1 MTGPQESGGR
11 KVSSLRELP
20 QAIGPPHELWP
31 RIEAR
36 LQALGAVAPVAP
48 GGSASA
54 PHRRRTQLRWLAAAA
69 MVASV
74 AVGVWIGRSLLP
86 LNAPLSARQGSAG
99 EQPTAPV
106 PGPVALP
113 GEPTALDASYV
124 SDPRYERQRAALL
137 GQLQTQMSA
146 LPPAT
151 RAKVS
156 ASLATIER
164 AKEDLEHA
172 LGKDP
177 SNALLQELLIN
188 TYQDEMR
195 VLTDVREASDS
206 GRGI

>member
-1 MTGPQESGGR
+1 MTAPQEGGGR

-20 QAIGPPHELWP
+20 QTIEPPRELWP

-36 LQALGAVAPVAP
+36 LEALGAPAPAP
-48 GGSASA
+48 TRVPASA
-54 PHRRRTQLRWLAAAA
+54 PLGRRAQLRWLAAAA

-74 AVGVWIGRSLLP
+74 AVGVWIGRTLLP
-86 LNAPLSARQGSAG
+86 GSAPLSARQ
-99 EQPTAPV
+99 TAP
-106 PGPVALP
+106 GTATLP

-124 SDPRYERQRAALL
+124 SDPRYAQQRAALL
-137 GQLQTQMSA
+137 GQLEARMAA

-151 RAKVS
+151 RVKVT
-156 ASLATIER
+156 ASLATIEK

-172 LGKDP
+172 LGRDP
-177 SNALLQELLIN
+177 SNALLQELLIT

-195 VLTDVREASDS
+195 VLTDVREASEP